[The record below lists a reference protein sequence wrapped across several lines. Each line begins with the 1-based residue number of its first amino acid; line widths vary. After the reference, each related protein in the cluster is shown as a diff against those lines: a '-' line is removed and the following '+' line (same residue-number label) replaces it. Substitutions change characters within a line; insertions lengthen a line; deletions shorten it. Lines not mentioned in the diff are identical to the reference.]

1 MEQDGTTRIGDIE
14 RLVRACQAGNKGAFD
29 ELVRLYQQRAMKAA
43 MRLLGDVHEAS
54 EAVQEGF
61 VKAYLK
67 IEKLRE
73 PGRFGGWL
81 LKIVVNEA
89 LSRRRAGKRRLK
101 QLKIVDC
108 YEDIK
113 TVTPA
118 DIEETKEL
126 REAVKQAMGKLSGKE
141 AKAIT
146 LYGMEEL
153 SQKEVSEIMG
163 CSVEMVRWHVFKARK
178 KLKVLLEDYL

>member
-1 MEQDGTTRIGDIE
+1 MEQDGTTRTREIE
-14 RLVRACQAGNKGAFD
+14 RLVMASQAGKKGAFD
-29 ELVRLYQQRAMKAA
+29 KLVRLYQQRAMKAA

-89 LSRRRAGKRRLK
+89 LSRRRAGKRRL
-101 QLKIVDC
+101 
-108 YEDIK
+108 
-113 TVTPA
+113 
-118 DIEETKEL
+118 
-126 REAVKQAMGKLSGKE
+126 
-141 AKAIT
+141 
-146 LYGMEEL
+146 
-153 SQKEVSEIMG
+153 
-163 CSVEMVRWHVFKARK
+163 
-178 KLKVLLEDYL
+178 